1 MDQSREGG
9 VGSNF
14 LVRLLL
20 GATVIVTMV
29 SIARGQEGPVKQAET
44 QPAGRSLPAGDPT
57 QQAPKQNP
65 AAQGEKKA
73 VQQTPPAKPV
83 TQPATVPFSPPDAA
97 RTGQSTNTL
106 ALDEAVRLAIAQAST
121 FQQAQ
126 LAELIAAE
134 DVRQARL
141 AFLPRAAGSLSHVYN
156 SPARGPHPEGT
167 PHEMSFISAD
177 AITRYEALAGVTG
190 ELDIAGRLRATLRRN
205 VALLEA
211 ARAGTEVARRAL
223 IAGVN
228 EAYYGLALASARR
241 SSAALSLRAAEEFE
255 QITQLLLNGGEVA
268 EVDLRRARLQTAT
281 RRDESE
287 QAIAAESAAADSLRV
302 LIGYDFT
309 TPIVTTE
316 LAIAPPDMSE
326 LDRFT
331 SATISQR
338 PEFIQFEAERRAAE
352 QDVKAARGERL
363 PQVSYSF
370 SAGFD
375 SDSLRSSPLRMHT
388 GVLAGVSVTI
398 PLFDWG
404 ASRSRERQAQLRA
417 QSAESQRSVALR
429 SFTQQFYTA
438 RAQASAA
445 AARVRVL
452 QRSLTDAE
460 VNVQAS
466 IARYRAGEAPILE
479 VTDSQT
485 TLAAQRA
492 ALYQALFDYQMAR
505 ARLAQAAGQ

>member
-1 MDQSREGG
+1 MDQSRKGS
-9 VGSNF
+9 VGISF

-20 GATVIVTMV
+20 AAMLLIITV
-29 SIARGQEGPVKQAET
+29 SIGRAQEPPGKPVE
-44 QPAGRSLPAGDPT
+44 P
-57 QQAPKQNP
+57 
-65 AAQGEKKA
+65 
-73 VQQTPPAKPV
+73 VQQKPPAKPV
-83 TQPATVPFSPPDAA
+83 AQPAAAPSFSPQDVSRP
-97 RTGQSTNTL
+97 GQSTNAL
-106 ALDEAVRLAIAQAST
+106 ALNEAVRLAIAQASS

-141 AFLPRAAGSLSHVYN
+141 AFLPRAAGSLSPIYN
-156 SPARGPHPEGT
+156 SPARGPHPAGT

-190 ELDIAGRLRATLRRN
+190 ELDIGGRLRATLRRN

-223 IAGVN
+223 VQAVN
-228 EAYYGLALASARR
+228 ESYYGLALASARR

-255 QITQLLLNGGEVA
+255 QITKLLLEGGEVA

-302 LIGYDFT
+302 LVGYDFT
-309 TPIVTTE
+309 TPILTTE
-316 LAIAPPDMSE
+316 LAIASPDLTE

-331 SATISQR
+331 SDMISRR
-338 PEFIQFEAERRAAE
+338 PEFVQFEAERRAAE
-352 QDVKAARGERL
+352 QETKAARSERL
-363 PQVSYSF
+363 PQISYSF
-370 SAGFD
+370 NGGFD
-375 SDSLRSSPLRMHT
+375 SDSLSSTQLNMHS

-417 QSAESQRSVALR
+417 QSAESQRALALR
-429 SFTQQFYTA
+429 GFTQQFNTA
-438 RAQASAA
+438 RAQAVSA
-445 AARVRVL
+445 AARVRLL
-452 QRSLTDAE
+452 QSSLTDADL
-460 VNVQAS
+460 NVQAS

-485 TLAAQRA
+485 TLATQRA
-492 ALYQALFDYQMAR
+492 ALYRALFDYQMAR